1 MTEKAIAT
9 AKKNVEGSE
18 QLTNMIG
25 KWVKTDDENKPFQVE
40 NDDQLRWVFQ
50 MMEEKRKEIRAK
62 KDMIQQAIDYY
73 EGQIKDLRKDI
84 DYFKGLAMQYAE
96 EQADED
102 PNWSFKESPYG
113 RIIRKKEKTD
123 LVVSDEQ
130 ALINHLKGTEFVE
143 HVEEDKLK
151 WGDLKKTLST
161 PDGEHVVNDDGELVD
176 DVTVVTNPSVLVM
189 KHKNA
194 KDSWV
199 EKED

>member
-1 MTEKAIAT
+1 MTEETMTKGTEELNKMVANST
-9 AKKNVEGSE
+9 ANQEEKERFS
-18 QLTNMIG
+18 I
-25 KWVKTDDENKPFQVE
+25 E
-40 NDDQLRWVFQ
+40 NDDQLKWVFQ

-176 DVTVVTNPSVLVM
+176 DVTVVTEPSALVM

>member
-1 MTEKAIAT
+1 MTEETMNKGTEELNKMVANST
-9 AKKNVEGSE
+9 A
-18 QLTNMIG
+18 
-25 KWVKTDDENKPFQVE
+25 NKEEKERFSIE
-40 NDDQLRWVFQ
+40 NDDQLKWAFQ

-62 KDMIQQAIDYY
+62 KDMIQQATDYY
-73 EGQIKDLRKDI
+73 ESQIKDLRKDI
-84 DYFKGLAMQYAE
+84 NSFKDMAMQYAE

-102 PNWSFKESPYG
+102 PNWQFKESPYG
-113 RIIRKKEKTD
+113 RIIRKNEKID

-176 DVTVVTNPSVLVM
+176 DVTVVTKPSVLVV

>member
-1 MTEKAIAT
+1 MTEETMTKGTEELNKMVANAT
-9 AKKNVEGSE
+9 ANQEEKERFS
-18 QLTNMIG
+18 I
-25 KWVKTDDENKPFQVE
+25 E
-40 NDDQLRWVFQ
+40 NDDQLKWAFQ

-62 KDMIQQAIDYY
+62 KDMIQQATDYY

-161 PDGEHVVNDDGELVD
+161 PDGEHVVNADGELVD
-176 DVTVVTNPSVLVM
+176 DVTVVNNPSVLVM

>member
-1 MTEKAIAT
+1 MTEETMTKGTEELNKMVANAT
-9 AKKNVEGSE
+9 ANQE
-18 QLTNMIG
+18 
-25 KWVKTDDENKPFQVE
+25 ENERFSIE
-40 NDDQLRWVFQ
+40 NDDQLKWAFQ

-62 KDMIQQAIDYY
+62 KDMIQQATDYY

-113 RIIRKKEKTD
+113 RIICKKEKTD

>member
-1 MTEKAIAT
+1 MTEETMTKGTEELNKMVANST
-9 AKKNVEGSE
+9 ANQEEKERFS
-18 QLTNMIG
+18 I
-25 KWVKTDDENKPFQVE
+25 E
-40 NDDQLRWVFQ
+40 NDDQLKWVFQ

-62 KDMIQQAIDYY
+62 KDMIQQATDYY
-73 EGQIKDLRKDI
+73 ESQIKDLRKDI
-84 DYFKGLAMQYAE
+84 NSFKDMAMQYAE

-113 RIIRKKEKTD
+113 RIIRKNEKID
-123 LVVSDEQ
+123 LVVSDERE
-130 ALINHLKGTEFVE
+130 LINHLKGTEFVE
-143 HVEEDKLK
+143 HVEEEKLK

-176 DVTVVTNPSVLVM
+176 GVTVVTKPSVLVM

>member
-1 MTEKAIAT
+1 MTEETMTKGTEELNKMVANAT
-9 AKKNVEGSE
+9 ANQEEKERFS
-18 QLTNMIG
+18 I
-25 KWVKTDDENKPFQVE
+25 E
-40 NDDQLRWVFQ
+40 NDDQLKWAFQ

>member
-1 MTEKAIAT
+1 MTEETMTKGTEELNKMVANAT
-9 AKKNVEGSE
+9 ANQEEKERFS
-18 QLTNMIG
+18 I
-25 KWVKTDDENKPFQVE
+25 E
-40 NDDQLRWVFQ
+40 NDDQLKWAFQ
-50 MMEEKRKEIRAK
+50 MMEEERKEIRAK
-62 KDMIQQAIDYY
+62 KDMIQQATVYY

>member
-1 MTEKAIAT
+1 MTKETMTKGTEELNKMVANAT
-9 AKKNVEGSE
+9 ANQEEKERFS
-18 QLTNMIG
+18 I
-25 KWVKTDDENKPFQVE
+25 E
-40 NDDQLRWVFQ
+40 NDDQLKWAFQ

-62 KDMIQQAIDYY
+62 YDMIQQATDYY
-73 EGQIKDLRKDI
+73 QSQIKDLRKEI
-84 DYFKGLAMQYAE
+84 DNFKGMAMQYAE
-96 EQADED
+96 EQSDED
-102 PNWSFKESPYG
+102 PNWEFKESPYG

-176 DVTVVTNPSVLVM
+176 DVTVVTKPSALVM

>member
-1 MTEKAIAT
+1 MTEETMTKGTEELNKMVANST
-9 AKKNVEGSE
+9 ANQEEKERFS
-18 QLTNMIG
+18 I
-25 KWVKTDDENKPFQVE
+25 E
-40 NDDQLRWVFQ
+40 NDDQLKWAFQ

-62 KDMIQQAIDYY
+62 KDMIQQATDYY
-73 EGQIKDLRKDI
+73 ESQIKDLRQDINSFKDM
-84 DYFKGLAMQYAE
+84 AMQYAE

-113 RIIRKKEKTD
+113 RIIRKNEKTD

-176 DVTVVTNPSVLVM
+176 DVTVVTKPSALVM

-194 KDSWV
+194 KDIWV

>member
-1 MTEKAIAT
+1 MTEETMTKGTEELNKMVTNAT
-9 AKKNVEGSE
+9 ANQEKKERFSIENDE
-18 QLTNMIG
+18 QL
-25 KWVKTDDENKPFQVE
+25 KWA
-40 NDDQLRWVFQ
+40 FQ

-62 KDMIQQAIDYY
+62 KDMIQQATDYY
-73 EGQIKDLRKDI
+73 ESQIKDLRQDI
-84 DYFKGLAMQYAE
+84 DFFKGLAMQYAE

-102 PNWSFKESPYG
+102 PNWQFKESPYG
-113 RIIRKKEKTD
+113 RIIRKNEKID

-130 ALINHLKGTEFVE
+130 ALINRLKDTEFVE

-176 DVTVVTNPSVLVM
+176 DVTVVTKPSVLVL

>member
-1 MTEKAIAT
+1 MTEETMTKGTEELNKMIANST
-9 AKKNVEGSE
+9 ASQEEKERFS
-18 QLTNMIG
+18 I
-25 KWVKTDDENKPFQVE
+25 E
-40 NDDQLRWVFQ
+40 NDDQLKWAFQ

-62 KDMIQQAIDYY
+62 KDMIQQATDYY
-73 EGQIKDLRKDI
+73 ESQIKDLRKDI
-84 DYFKGLAMQYAE
+84 NSFKDMAMQYAE

-113 RIIRKKEKTD
+113 RIIRKNEKID

-176 DVTVVTNPSVLVM
+176 DVTVVTKPSVLVM

>member
-1 MTEKAIAT
+1 MTEETMTKGTEELNKMVANST
-9 AKKNVEGSE
+9 ANQEEKERFS
-18 QLTNMIG
+18 I
-25 KWVKTDDENKPFQVE
+25 E
-40 NDDQLRWVFQ
+40 NDDQLKWVFQ

-62 KDMIQQAIDYY
+62 KDMIQQATDYY
-73 EGQIKDLRKDI
+73 ESQIKDLRKDI
-84 DYFKGLAMQYAE
+84 NSFKDMAMQYAE

-113 RIIRKKEKTD
+113 RIIRKNEKID

-143 HVEEDKLK
+143 HVEKEKLK

-176 DVTVVTNPSVLVM
+176 GVTVVTKPSELVM

>member
-1 MTEKAIAT
+1 
-9 AKKNVEGSE
+9 
-18 QLTNMIG
+18 
-25 KWVKTDDENKPFQVE
+25 
-40 NDDQLRWVFQ
+40 
-50 MMEEKRKEIRAK
+50 AK
-62 KDMIQQAIDYY
+62 KDMIQQATDYY
-73 EGQIKDLRKDI
+73 ESQIKDLRQDI

-96 EQADED
+96 EQAGKD
-102 PNWSFKESPYG
+102 PNWQFEESPYG
-113 RIIRKKEKTD
+113 RIIRKNEKID
-123 LVVSDEQ
+123 LAVSDEQ

-176 DVTVVTNPSVLVM
+176 DVTVVTKPSELVI

-194 KDSWV
+194 KNSWV

>member
-1 MTEKAIAT
+1 MTEETMTKGTEELNKMVANST
-9 AKKNVEGSE
+9 ANQEEKERFS
-18 QLTNMIG
+18 I
-25 KWVKTDDENKPFQVE
+25 E
-40 NDDQLRWVFQ
+40 NDDQLKWAFQ

-62 KDMIQQAIDYY
+62 KDMIQQATDYY
-73 EGQIKDLRKDI
+73 ESQIKDLRKDI
-84 DYFKGLAMQYAE
+84 NSFKDMAMQYAE

-102 PNWSFKESPYG
+102 PNWQFKESPYG
-113 RIIRKKEKTD
+113 RIIRKNEKID
-123 LVVSDEQ
+123 LVVSDERE
-130 ALINHLKGTEFVE
+130 LINHLKGTEFVE
-143 HVEEDKLK
+143 HVEEEKLK

-176 DVTVVTNPSVLVM
+176 GVTVVTKPSELVM